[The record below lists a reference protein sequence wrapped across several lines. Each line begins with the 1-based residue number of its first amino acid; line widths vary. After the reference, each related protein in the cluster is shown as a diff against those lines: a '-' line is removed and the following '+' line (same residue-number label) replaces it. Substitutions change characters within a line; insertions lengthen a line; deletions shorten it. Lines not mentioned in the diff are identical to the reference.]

1 MLGYDEYTISTNGIP
16 CKKCQA
22 MSGKI
27 YSFKEAQIGKNF
39 PPLCPYGCSIPL
51 MHRPEDEVKLV
62 NLSYPDKLF
71 AKAMIAQ
78 YDDDDELAAEYGSEA
93 CRLVP
98 ESSRYIQ
105 TVPDMLAKIGR
116 YQEAVKILDDYSNI
130 TGDKRYDD
138 KRDQYA
144 KII

>member
-1 MLGYDEYTISTNGIP
+1 
-16 CKKCQA
+16 
-22 MSGKI
+22 
-27 YSFKEAQIGKNF
+27 
-39 PPLCPYGCSIPL
+39 
-51 MHRPEDEVKLV
+51 
-62 NLSYPDKLF
+62 
-71 AKAMIAQ
+71 MIAQ